1 MVNREAAEASGYP
14 GKLASFETAYPGTT
28 LARGYSGA
36 PPALVIRIEGPID
49 SYNYDLFRK
58 LVLEGL
64 GDAETRG
71 GLILD
76 MAGVT
81 YITSTGI
88 GAITMIMFEAE
99 RRLLPFHLARVPRN
113 VRNVLEVLGFS
124 AFFDCIESFEE
135 GL

>member
-1 MVNREAAEASGYP
+1 MVDDAAAEADGYA
-14 GKLASFETAYPGTT
+14 GKLASFERAYPGTA

-36 PPALVIRIEGPID
+36 PPALVIRVAGPID

-64 GDAETRG
+64 GEAGVRG

-99 RRLLPFHLARVPRN
+99 RRRLPFRLARVPRN

-124 AFFDCIESFEE
+124 AFFECIEAFE
-135 GL
+135 